1 MTWTSITSWPPIA
14 RLDANRMIR
23 SDGCVIIP
31 ASICSLTGLSAGKAT
46 AKCSAFWR
54 VTVSLWMMLPA
65 KVNFIWWTTILV
77 SSLQI
82 TRMILCT
89 AKFTN
94 SVAQISSYPVLM
106 TMKNVALSLPSRLHM
121 YGARKMCKPR
131 VAKSLPHGSTFTIV
145 LPKGCNLFN
154 LETFWKKPES
164 A

>member
-1 MTWTSITSWPPIA
+1 MRYHREYLFAYGTLRRESNSEMFRLLA
-14 RLDANRMIR
+14 RYGQFVDDAT
-23 SDGCVIIP
+23 CQ
-31 ASICSLTGLSAGKAT
+31 GKLYM
-46 AKCSAFWR
+46 
-54 VTVSLWMMLPA
+54 VD
-65 KVNFIWWTTILV
+65 TILV

-121 YGARKMCKPR
+121 YGAMKMCKPR

-145 LPKGCNLFN
+145 LPNGCN
-154 LETFWKKPES
+154 
-164 A
+164 